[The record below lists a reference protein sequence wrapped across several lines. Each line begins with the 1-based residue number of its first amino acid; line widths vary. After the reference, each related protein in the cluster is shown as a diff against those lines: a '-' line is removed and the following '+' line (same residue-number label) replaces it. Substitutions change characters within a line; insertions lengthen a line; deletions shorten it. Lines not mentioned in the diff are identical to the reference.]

1 MEKNFVIIGSGVAA
15 VNAAKTIRDHDK
27 DSNIFIFGEE
37 PSLPYNRIKLS
48 KELYSD
54 LHSEKV
60 LIKKEKWYQ
69 NNNISVFTNTKVVKI
84 DTEQQYIVTS
94 NHETISYYKLLICTG
109 ANNRRLPVGGINKK
123 GVFTIRDMQEADNF
137 KACLEDK
144 KHVVNIGGGV
154 QGLET
159 AWSMMKAGKQ
169 VSIVEVAAT
178 LMGRQLDEKVSLLL
192 KEKIESAGVK
202 VYVNTTI
209 DSILG
214 EEVVTGMKVNGE
226 QRIDCDSVVYSIGVT
241 PNISLVNNTPIH
253 VNRGIIVNEKM
264 ETNVE
269 SVYAAGDVAEV
280 NGEIGGLWGRAMDQG
295 KIAGSNM
302 VSNPAI
308 YKEAISTTIF
318 NAFDVSLF
326 SIGFVDEKQCDT
338 TIVEEDGKEK
348 YTRLFIKDNKIVGV
362 ISLEGVAAS
371 IPYKSAIEKQVSLE
385 EIDMKNTNV
394 SEIMSKVKEKL
405 KS

>member
-27 DSNIFIFGEE
+27 NSNIFIFGEE
-37 PSLPYNRIKLS
+37 SSLPYNRIKLS

-54 LHSEKV
+54 LHSKKV
-60 LIKKEKWYQ
+60 LIKQETWYK
-69 NNNISVFTNTKVVKI
+69 NNNISVFTNTKIVKI
-84 DTEQQYIVTS
+84 NTEQQNIVTS
-94 NHETISYYKLLICTG
+94 DHQEIPYYKLLICTG
-109 ANNRRLPVGGINKK
+109 ANNRRLPVDGINKK
-123 GVFTIRDMQEADNF
+123 NVFTIRDMQEADNF

-159 AWSMMKAGKQ
+159 AWSMMKAGKK
-169 VSIVEVAAT
+169 VSIVEVGAT
-178 LMGRQLDEKVSLLL
+178 LMGRQLDEKISLLL

-202 VYVNTTI
+202 VYLNTNI

-214 EEVVTGMKVNGE
+214 EEVVTGIKMNDE
-226 QRIDCDSVVYSIGVT
+226 QLIDCDSVVYSIGVT

-269 SVYAAGDVAEV
+269 SIYAAGDVAEV

-308 YKEAISTTIF
+308 YKEAIPTTIF

-326 SIGFVDEKQCDT
+326 SIGVVNEKQCDT
-338 TIVEEDGKEK
+338 TIVEEDGNGK
-348 YTRLFIKDNKIVGV
+348 YIKLFIKNHKIVGV
-362 ISLEGVAAS
+362 ISLEGVVAS

-385 EIDMKNTNV
+385 EIDMKNTNI
-394 SEIMSKVKEKL
+394 SEIMNKVKAKL
-405 KS
+405 

>member
-27 DSNIFIFGEE
+27 NSNILIFGEE
-37 PSLPYNRIKLS
+37 SSLPYNRIKLS

-54 LHSEKV
+54 LHSKKV
-60 LIKKEKWYQ
+60 LIKQETWYK
-69 NNNISVFTNTKVVKI
+69 NNNISIFTKTKVVKI
-84 DTEQQYIVTS
+84 NTEQQNIVTS
-94 NHETISYYKLLICTG
+94 NHQKISYYKLLICTG
-109 ANNRRLPVGGINKK
+109 ANNRRLPVDGINKK
-123 GVFTIRDMQEADNF
+123 NVFTIRDMQEADNF

-159 AWSMMKAGKQ
+159 AWSMMKVGKK
-169 VSIVEVAAT
+169 VSIVEVGAT

-202 VYVNTTI
+202 VYLNTNI

-214 EEVVTGMKVNGE
+214 EEVVTGIKMNGE
-226 QRIDCDSVVYSIGVT
+226 QLIDCDSVVYSIGVI
-241 PNISLVNNTPIH
+241 PNIDLVNNTPIH

-264 ETNVE
+264 ETNIE
-269 SVYAAGDVAEV
+269 SIYAAGDVAEV

-308 YKEAISTTIF
+308 YKEAIPTTIF

-326 SIGFVDEKQCDT
+326 SIGFVNEKQCDT
-338 TIVEEDGKEK
+338 TIVEEDGKER
-348 YTRLFIKDNKIVGV
+348 YTKLFIKNHRIVGV
-362 ISLEGVAAS
+362 ISLEGVVAS
-371 IPYKSAIEKQVSLE
+371 IPYKSAIEKQVLLE
-385 EIDMKNTNV
+385 EIDMKNTNI
-394 SEIMSKVKEKL
+394 SEIMNKVKEKI
-405 KS
+405 

>member
-27 DSNIFIFGEE
+27 NSNILIFGEE
-37 PSLPYNRIKLS
+37 SSLPYNRIKLS

-54 LHSEKV
+54 LHSKKV
-60 LIKKEKWYQ
+60 LIKQETWYK
-69 NNNISVFTNTKVVKI
+69 NNNISIFTKTKVVKI
-84 DTEQQYIVTS
+84 NTEQQNIVTS
-94 NHETISYYKLLICTG
+94 NHQKISYYKLLICTG
-109 ANNRRLPVGGINKK
+109 ANNRRLPVDGINKK
-123 GVFTIRDMQEADNF
+123 NVFTIRDMQEADNF

-159 AWSMMKAGKQ
+159 AWSMMKVGKK
-169 VSIVEVAAT
+169 VSIVEVGAT

-202 VYVNTTI
+202 VYLNTNI

-214 EEVVTGMKVNGE
+214 EEVVTGIKMNGE
-226 QRIDCDSVVYSIGVT
+226 QLIDCDSVVYSIGVI
-241 PNISLVNNTPIH
+241 PNIDLVNNTPIH

-264 ETNVE
+264 ETNIE
-269 SVYAAGDVAEV
+269 SIYAAGDVAEV

-302 VSNPAI
+302 VSKPAI
-308 YKEAISTTIF
+308 YKEAIPTTIF

-326 SIGFVDEKQCDT
+326 SSGFVNEKQCDT
-338 TIVEEDGKEK
+338 TIVEEDGKER
-348 YTRLFIKDNKIVGV
+348 YTKLFIKNHRIAGV
-362 ISLEGVAAS
+362 ISLEGVVAS
-371 IPYKSAIEKQVSLE
+371 IPYKSAIEKQVLLE
-385 EIDMKNTNV
+385 EIDMKNTNI
-394 SEIMSKVKEKL
+394 SEIMNKVKEKI
-405 KS
+405 